1 MNYQW
6 RVKTFKVIPT
16 RRDRMALILGQNEAV
31 LWESRPIQSF
41 RGWILSVI
49 FFLGIGLAAFGI
61 LGAILAAFSFLLFL
75 VTLLFSVISF
85 TSLRN
90 AHFYV
95 TNQRVVREQG
105 TVSKK
110 NWELPLQYLT
120 GVDFSQS
127 FVNRLRGIG
136 NVYFGSVDRKNLSFV
151 RVKEPSRVK
160 QVALEAKSRVPAFST
175 QPTQA
180 GQPFTREREIITR
193 EVLIQCRSCGAR
205 YPQGTARCL
214 TCGANL

>member
-1 MNYQW
+1 MPLT
-6 RVKTFKVIPT
+6 TFS
-16 RRDRMALILGQNEAV
+16 QNEVV
-31 LWESRPIQSF
+31 LWESRAIQSV

-61 LGAILAAFSFLLFL
+61 AGALLAAFSFLLFL
-75 VTLLFSVISF
+75 VVLVVSILSF
-85 TSLRN
+85 VSLRN
-90 AHFYV
+90 AHYYI
-95 TNQRVVREQG
+95 TNLRMVREQG

-110 NWELPLQYLT
+110 NWELPLQYLS

-127 FVNRLRGIG
+127 SVNRMRGIG
-136 NVYFGSVDRKNLSFV
+136 TVDFHSTDARNLSFV
-151 RVKEPSRVK
+151 RVKELAKVK
-160 QVALEAKSRVPAFST
+160 QIALEAKSRLPSFST
-175 QPTQA
+175 QPAPTV
-180 GQPFTREREIITR
+180 TREREVITR

>member
-1 MNYQW
+1 MP
-6 RVKTFKVIPT
+6 I
-16 RRDRMALILGQNEAV
+16 ILGQNETV
-31 LWESRPIQSF
+31 LWESRAVQSI

-75 VTLLFSVISF
+75 VTLVVSIISF

-90 AHFYV
+90 AHYYI

-110 NWELPLQYLT
+110 NWELPFAYLT
-120 GVDFSQS
+120 SVDFSQS
-127 FVNRLRGIG
+127 FANRLRGIG
-136 NVYFGSVDRKNLSFV
+136 SVYFGSVDRKNLSFV
-151 RVKEPSRVK
+151 RVKEPARVK
-160 QVALEAKSRVPAFST
+160 QVVLEAKSRVPSFST
-175 QPTQA
+175 QPTQPA
-180 GQPFTREREIITR
+180 QPFTREREVITR

-205 YPQGTARCL
+205 YPQGTAKCL